1 MADLSISSV
10 QPAVFTP
17 RTSAAKAAEPAASA
31 TAQGSDSSSS
41 KADQPK
47 TVTPLSP
54 AEQRRV
60 AELQQIDREVRIHEQ
75 AHISAGRGVVTSG
88 PTYTYTYGPDGRIY
102 AVGGEVG
109 IDTRAER
116 KPEDNID
123 KGLRIQ
129 AAALAPVQPSPQD
142 YRVAEVG
149 KKLEVQGR
157 SDLAKQQ
164 LEQPPAAQGPQPRD
178 PGRQQVARAYGAS
191 DTGQNAGFSVTA

>member
-17 RTSAAKAAEPAASA
+17 RTSAAKAAEPAANA
-31 TAQGSDSSSS
+31 TAQGSDSSSN

-88 PTYTYTYGPDGRIY
+88 PTYSYTYGPDGRIY
-102 AVGGEVG
+102 ATGGEVG

-116 KPEDNID
+116 KPQDNID

-129 AAALAPVQPSPQD
+129 AAALAPAQPSAQD

-157 SDLAKQQ
+157 GDLAREQ
-164 LEQPPAAQGPQPRD
+164 LAASQGPLPRD
-178 PGRQQVARAYGAS
+178 AAREQLGRAYGAGES
-191 DTGQNAGFSVTA
+191 GSVGFSASA

>member
-54 AEQRRV
+54 TEQRRV

-123 KGLRIQ
+123 KGQRIQ

-157 SDLAKQQ
+157 NDLAKQQ
-164 LEQPPAAQGPQPRD
+164 LEQAPAAQGPQPRD

-191 DTGQNAGFSVTA
+191 DAGQGSGLSVTA